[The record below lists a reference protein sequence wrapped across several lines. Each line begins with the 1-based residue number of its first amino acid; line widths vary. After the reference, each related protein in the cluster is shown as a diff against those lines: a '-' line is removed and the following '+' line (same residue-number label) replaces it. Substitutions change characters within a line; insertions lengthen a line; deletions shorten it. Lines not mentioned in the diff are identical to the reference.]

1 MKPINKI
8 MVAIIGIVIICIA
21 VSYYNVL
28 KHYKLQQ
35 VTYDLPEEF
44 NPQTISH
51 DRSDA
56 TQGQYSSG
64 SHNPYNDR
72 LVMSQQT
79 SFLHQI
85 GT

>member
-8 MVAIIGIVIICIA
+8 IVAIIGIVIICIA

-28 KHYKLQQ
+28 KHYRLQQ

-56 TQGQYSSG
+56 TQMMVVYDTLS
-64 SHNPYNDR
+64 NTYIFEFMDK
-72 LVMSQQT
+72 
-79 SFLHQI
+79 
-85 GT
+85 

>member
-56 TQGQYSSG
+56 TQMMVVYDTLS
-64 SHNPYNDR
+64 NTYIFEFMDK
-72 LVMSQQT
+72 
-79 SFLHQI
+79 
-85 GT
+85 

>member
-1 MKPINKI
+1 MKPLNKI
-8 MVAIIGIVIICIA
+8 TVAIIAIILICIA

-44 NPQTISH
+44 NPQTISR

-56 TQGQYSSG
+56 TPMMVVYDTLS
-64 SHNPYNDR
+64 NTYIFEFMDK
-72 LVMSQQT
+72 
-79 SFLHQI
+79 
-85 GT
+85 

>member
-28 KHYKLQQ
+28 KHYRLQQ

-56 TQGQYSSG
+56 TQMMVVYDTLS
-64 SHNPYNDR
+64 NTYIFEFMDK
-72 LVMSQQT
+72 
-79 SFLHQI
+79 
-85 GT
+85 

>member
-1 MKPINKI
+1 MKPLNKI
-8 MVAIIGIVIICIA
+8 TVAIIAIILICIA

-44 NPQTISH
+44 NPQTVSR

-56 TQGQYSSG
+56 TPMMVVYDTLS
-64 SHNPYNDR
+64 NTYIFEFMDK
-72 LVMSQQT
+72 
-79 SFLHQI
+79 
-85 GT
+85 

>member
-8 MVAIIGIVIICIA
+8 IVAIIGIVIICIA

-56 TQGQYSSG
+56 TQMMVVYDTLS
-64 SHNPYNDR
+64 NTYIFEFMDK
-72 LVMSQQT
+72 
-79 SFLHQI
+79 
-85 GT
+85 

>member
-1 MKPINKI
+1 MKPLNKI
-8 MVAIIGIVIICIA
+8 TVAVILIVLLCIA

-44 NPQTISH
+44 NPNTVSR

-56 TQGQYSSG
+56 TPMMVVYDTLS
-64 SHNPYNDR
+64 NTYIFEFMDK
-72 LVMSQQT
+72 
-79 SFLHQI
+79 
-85 GT
+85 

>member
-1 MKPINKI
+1 MKPLNKI
-8 MVAIIGIVIICIA
+8 TVAIIAIILLCIA

-44 NPQTISH
+44 NPQTISR

-56 TQGQYSSG
+56 TPMMVVYDTLS
-64 SHNPYNDR
+64 NTYIFEFMDK
-72 LVMSQQT
+72 
-79 SFLHQI
+79 
-85 GT
+85 